1 MNELFAA
8 VADAVAG
15 MGNRGR
21 NNGIC
26 LTIRQPKVG
35 RQGQFRARLGNLPER
50 TKKLRAGGR
59 QQAEKAAS
67 SELGGR
73 WRNNLHKG
81 ESMFNAE
88 QLLGKIVG
96 EVVGKS
102 GGSWGGGKKSMLSGL
117 GSGSGLMT
125 MIGLGVGA
133 YEILKQQQEQKSQT
147 SGMGQT
153 PPPPPGSGSFGAPPP
168 PPGGRPNASPPP
180 PPMQTVPASPPAT
193 AVAPAVGSLGG
204 HDLAVRMIQ
213 VMAAAAHADGVM
225 DAEEER
231 AVLDRLRGADLS
243 QEEKMFLLN
252 ELHQPKSIEALVAG
266 VSDPAMAQTMYM
278 LAAAAISVDTEA
290 ERAWLDELAG
300 RLGLSKE
307 MQSFIETPH

>member
-1 MNELFAA
+1 M
-8 VADAVAG
+8 
-15 MGNRGR
+15 R
-21 NNGIC
+21 
-26 LTIRQPKVG
+26 VG
-35 RQGQFRARLGNLPER
+35 R
-50 TKKLRAGGR
+50 
-59 QQAEKAAS
+59 
-67 SELGGR
+67 R
-73 WRNNLHKG
+73 WRDNLHKG

-96 EVVGKS
+96 EVIGGS
-102 GGSWGGGKKSMLSGL
+102 SGSWGGGKKSMLSGL

-125 MIGLGVGA
+125 VIGLGVGA

-147 SGMGQT
+147 SGMGQAP
-153 PPPPPGSGSFGAPPP
+153 PPPPPGSGSFGGPPP
-168 PPGGRPNASPPP
+168 PPGSRANASPPP
-180 PPMQTVPASPPAT
+180 PPMQGVPASPPAT
-193 AVAPAVGSLGG
+193 VVGSLGG

-213 VMAAAAHADGVM
+213 AMAAAAHADGVM

-266 VSDPAMAQTMYM
+266 VNDPAVAQTMYM
-278 LAAAAISVDTEA
+278 LAAAAITVDTEA
-290 ERAWLDELAG
+290 ERAWLDELAS

>member
-1 MNELFAA
+1 
-8 VADAVAG
+8 
-15 MGNRGR
+15 
-21 NNGIC
+21 
-26 LTIRQPKVG
+26 
-35 RQGQFRARLGNLPER
+35 
-50 TKKLRAGGR
+50 
-59 QQAEKAAS
+59 
-67 SELGGR
+67 
-73 WRNNLHKG
+73 
-81 ESMFNAE
+81 MFNAE

-96 EVVGKS
+96 EVIGGS
-102 GGSWGGGKKSMLSGL
+102 SGSWGGGKKSMLSGL

-125 MIGLGVGA
+125 VIGLGVGA

-147 SGMGQT
+147 SGMGQAP

-168 PPGGRPNASPPP
+168 SPPPGGRSNASPPP
-180 PPMQTVPASPPAT
+180 PPMPTAPAPPPAS
-193 AVAPAVGSLGG
+193 AVAPAAGSLGG

-266 VSDPAMAQTMYM
+266 VNDPAMAQTMYM
-278 LAAAAISVDTEA
+278 LAVAAISVDTEA
-290 ERAWLDELAG
+290 ERVWLDELAS

-307 MQSFIETPH
+307 IQSFIETPH

>member
-1 MNELFAA
+1 
-8 VADAVAG
+8 
-15 MGNRGR
+15 
-21 NNGIC
+21 
-26 LTIRQPKVG
+26 
-35 RQGQFRARLGNLPER
+35 
-50 TKKLRAGGR
+50 
-59 QQAEKAAS
+59 
-67 SELGGR
+67 
-73 WRNNLHKG
+73 
-81 ESMFNAE
+81 MFNAE

-96 EVVGKS
+96 EVIGGS
-102 GGSWGGGKKSMLSGL
+102 SGSWGGGKKSMLSGL

-133 YEILKQQQEQKSQT
+133 YEILKQQQEQKGQT
-147 SGMGQT
+147 SGMGQAP
-153 PPPPPGSGSFGAPPP
+153 PPPPPGSGSFGGPPPPP
-168 PPGGRPNASPPP
+168 PPGGRPNVSPPP
-180 PPMQTVPASPPAT
+180 PPVQPAPASS
-193 AVAPAVGSLGG
+193 AVAPAVGGLGG

-213 VMAAAAHADGVM
+213 AMAAAAHADGVM

-266 VSDPAMAQTMYM
+266 VNDPAVAQTMYM
-278 LAAAAISVDTEA
+278 LAAAAISIDTEA
-290 ERAWLDELAG
+290 ERAWLDELAS